1 MPFEFLWVLLSLPT
15 SLLRMVGELAVEG
28 SVAIGVSATVL
39 QFIALYSI
47 AYELLV
53 IATELNYVSTL
64 NLEINNQ
71 TGNLIISLPAI

>member
-1 MPFEFLWVLLSLPT
+1 MLLSLPT

-53 IATELNYVSTL
+53 IATEKSK
-64 NLEINNQ
+64 
-71 TGNLIISLPAI
+71 IS